1 MAKTP
6 EASTSTQEERKNQQA
21 MKKYLFVSDE
31 HLFSQI
37 EDVANLKNMTVADY
51 LLESAAMNIRYF
63 SKVER
68 PRYEHISSLEND
80 MNEQLEFYSNAF
92 SC

>member
-1 MAKTP
+1 
-6 EASTSTQEERKNQQA
+6 

-37 EDVANLKNMTVADY
+37 KDVANLKNMTVADY
-51 LLESAAMNIRYF
+51 LRERAARNIRYF

-68 PRYEHISSLEND
+68 PRYEHIRSLEND
-80 MNEQLEFYSNAF
+80 INEPLYFYSNAF
-92 SC
+92 